1 MGVPF
6 AERKKSV
13 RACIL
18 SLFLV
23 TTYTKKRLH
32 TVDFKEA
39 KTSYKAGHKLSTIR
53 IRKIRF
59 HYFSLIFVMLH
70 RFLENNI
77 ISKQNKKKLRLE
89 QIRTSKSWREMM
101 ARHATEQSD
110 CARQRSS
117 SPFQILIFETY
128 WCSQESSFLWVTSR
142 ILGARSLC

>member
-6 AERKKSV
+6 TERKKSV

-101 ARHATEQSD
+101 PRHATEQSD
-110 CARQRSS
+110 CARDT
-117 SPFQILIFETY
+117 FKL
-128 WCSQESSFLWVTSR
+128 
-142 ILGARSLC
+142 SLSNTNL